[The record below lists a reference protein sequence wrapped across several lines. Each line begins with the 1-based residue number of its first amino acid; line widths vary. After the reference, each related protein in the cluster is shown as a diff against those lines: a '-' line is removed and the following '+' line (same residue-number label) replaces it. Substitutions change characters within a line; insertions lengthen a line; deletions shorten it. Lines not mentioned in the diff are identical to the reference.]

1 MPILKLKQKKF
12 YSESAWKELVS
23 RSTGTKF
30 VKILTVI
37 TRKPCNL
44 FTTLKSDGRKK
55 MLKVNCPGPYY
66 VGNTSVSAAGIRNR
80 LPSKS
85 KPSSLSPR
93 SFFVTEDYPPG
104 HAICESLCY
113 VSGEVHDQMFRRLQ
127 GILKIMPH
135 CNGPDRFLSQLWFLV

>member
-1 MPILKLKQKKF
+1 MPILKLKKRTTFCLQF
-12 YSESAWKELVS
+12 AWKELVS
-23 RSTGTKF
+23 SRTGTKF

-37 TRKPCNL
+37 TWKPCNL
-44 FTTLKSDGRKK
+44 FTTLKSDGHKK
-55 MLKVNCPGPYY
+55 MWKVNCPGPYH

-104 HAICESLCY
+104 HAICESLCW
-113 VSGEVHDQMFRRLQ
+113 VRGEVHDQMQ

-135 CNGPDRFLSQLWFLV
+135 CNGSDRFLSQLWFLV